1 MGDNSNFNDNFS
13 KLAGRLTNIVLL
25 GFFTTLCSIPIVTAG
40 ASFTALNVATKA
52 YLFEND
58 DKPLRIF
65 FSSFKKH
72 FALSTKIWLLHILAY
87 AVLIWDYVYYRT
99 SDATIDILA
108 AGGIFVTFALLVFET
123 TMVFVVIGEEKSS
136 KVFETIKIALDISMV
151 SPLRSGMILF
161 LEAAVVTVVSL
172 LFRGLILIVP
182 GIIAF
187 LAWQIIPEMLKKYK
201 FRNSSKV
208 NSDPLQ

>member
-1 MGDNSNFNDNFS
+1 MGDSNSNDKFE

-25 GFFTTLCSIPIVTAG
+25 GFFTTLCSVPIITAG

-87 AVLIWDYVYYRT
+87 AILIWDYVYYRT
-99 SDATIDILA
+99 SDSTIDILA
-108 AGGIFVTFALLVFET
+108 AAGIFVAFGFLVFET
-123 TMVFVVIGEEKSS
+123 TMVFVVIAEEKSD
-136 KVFETIKIALDISMV
+136 KVFETIKIALDIAMI

-161 LEAAVVTVVSL
+161 LELAVVVVALL
-172 LFRGLILIVP
+172 LFRGLILIIP
-182 GIIAF
+182 GIIAY
-187 LAWQIIPEMLKKYK
+187 LSWQIIPQMLKNYK
-201 FRNSSKV
+201 FRNTGRN
-208 NSDPLQ
+208 NSESL

>member
-1 MGDNSNFNDNFS
+1 MGDSSNFNEKFG
-13 KLAGRLTNIVLL
+13 KLAGRITNIVLL
-25 GFFTTLCSIPIVTAG
+25 GFFTTLCSVPIVTAG

-52 YLFEND
+52 YLFDND

-72 FALSTKIWLLHILAY
+72 FALSTKIWLLHIVAY

-108 AGGIFVTFALLVFET
+108 AAGIFVTFAFLVFET
-123 TMVFVVIGEEKSS
+123 TMVFVVIAEEKST

-161 LEAAVVTVVSL
+161 LEVAVVVVAML
-172 LFRGLILIVP
+172 LFRGLILIIP
-182 GIIAF
+182 GIVSY
-187 LAWQIIPEMLKKYK
+187 LAWQIIPEMLKNYK
-201 FRNSSKV
+201 FRNSGKNTPES
-208 NSDPLQ
+208 L

>member
-1 MGDNSNFNDNFS
+1 MGDSSNSNEKFG
-13 KLAGRLTNIVLL
+13 KLAGRITNIVLL
-25 GFFTTLCSIPIVTAG
+25 GFFTTLCSVPIVTAG

-52 YLFEND
+52 YLFDND

-72 FALSTKIWLLHILAY
+72 FALSTKIWLLHIVAY

-108 AGGIFVTFALLVFET
+108 AAGIFVTFAFLVFET
-123 TMVFVVIGEEKSS
+123 TMVFVVIAEEKST

-161 LEAAVVTVVSL
+161 LEVAVVVVAML
-172 LFRGLILIVP
+172 LFRGLILIIP
-182 GIIAF
+182 GIVSY
-187 LAWQIIPEMLKKYK
+187 LAWQIIPEMLKNYK
-201 FRNSSKV
+201 FRNSGKNTPES
-208 NSDPLQ
+208 L

>member
-1 MGDNSNFNDNFS
+1 MGDSNSNDKFE

-25 GFFTTLCSIPIVTAG
+25 GFFTTLCSVPIITAG

-87 AVLIWDYVYYRT
+87 AILIWDYVYYRT
-99 SDATIDILA
+99 SDSTIDILA
-108 AGGIFVTFALLVFET
+108 AAGIFVAFGFLVFET
-123 TMVFVVIGEEKSS
+123 TMVFVVIAEEKSD
-136 KVFETIKIALDISMV
+136 KVFETIKIALDIAMI

-161 LEAAVVTVVSL
+161 LELAVVVVALL
-172 LFRGLILIVP
+172 LFRGLILIIP
-182 GIIAF
+182 GIIAY
-187 LAWQIIPEMLKKYK
+187 LAWQIIPQMLKNYK
-201 FRNSSKV
+201 FRNTGRS
-208 NSDPLQ
+208 NSESL

>member
-1 MGDNSNFNDNFS
+1 MGDNSNFSFE

-25 GFFTTLCSIPIVTAG
+25 GFFTTLCSLPILTAG

-52 YLFEND
+52 YMFEND

-72 FALSTKIWLLHILAY
+72 FVLSTKTWLIHILAY
-87 AVLIWDYVYYRT
+87 LILIWDYVYYRT
-99 SDATIDILA
+99 SDTTINILA
-108 AGGIFVTFALLVFET
+108 AAGIFVTFVFLLFEN
-123 TMVFVVIGEEKSS
+123 TMVFVVIAEEKSD
-136 KVFETIKIALDISMV
+136 KVLETIRIALDIAMI

-161 LEAAVVTVVSL
+161 LEAAVVIVSLL

-182 GIIAF
+182 GVITY
-187 LAWQIIPEMLKKYK
+187 LAWQIIPEMLKNYK
-201 FRNSSKV
+201 FRNSRKNNRES
-208 NSDPLQ
+208 L

>member
-1 MGDNSNFNDNFS
+1 MGDNSNFSFE

-25 GFFTTLCSIPIVTAG
+25 GFFTTLCSLPILTAG

-52 YLFEND
+52 YMFEND

-72 FALSTKIWLLHILAY
+72 FVLSTKTWLIHILAY
-87 AVLIWDYVYYRT
+87 LILIWDYVYYRT
-99 SDATIDILA
+99 SDTTINILA
-108 AGGIFVTFALLVFET
+108 AAGIFVTFVFLLFEN
-123 TMVFVVIGEEKSS
+123 TMVFVVIAEEKSD
-136 KVFETIKIALDISMV
+136 KVLETIRIALDIAMI

-161 LEAAVVTVVSL
+161 LEAAVVIVSLL

-182 GIIAF
+182 GVIAY
-187 LAWQIIPEMLKKYK
+187 LAWQIIPEMLKNYK
-201 FRNSSKV
+201 FRNSRKNNRES
-208 NSDPLQ
+208 L

>member
-1 MGDNSNFNDNFS
+1 MGDSSNFNEKFG
-13 KLAGRLTNIVLL
+13 KLAGRITNIVLL
-25 GFFTTLCSIPIVTAG
+25 GFFTTLCSVPIVTAG

-52 YLFEND
+52 YLFDND

-72 FALSTKIWLLHILAY
+72 FALSTKIWLLHIVAY

-108 AGGIFVTFALLVFET
+108 AAGIFVTFAFLVFET
-123 TMVFVVIGEEKSS
+123 TMVFVVIAEEKST

-161 LEAAVVTVVSL
+161 LEVAVVVVTML
-172 LFRGLILIVP
+172 LFRGLILIIP
-182 GIIAF
+182 GIVSY
-187 LAWQIIPEMLKKYK
+187 LAWQIIPEMLKNYK
-201 FRNSSKV
+201 FRNSGKNTPES
-208 NSDPLQ
+208 L